1 MKVRVSKQDSKVSTK
16 FKAVNEYHTRESKN
30 CDSAM
35 LQNAGY
41 FVYLPANEKGKLSSF
56 IVREN
61 EE

>member
-1 MKVRVSKQDSKVSTK
+1 L
-16 FKAVNEYHTRESKN
+16 NEYRTPESKN